1 MTSVRRARL
10 LPLVLSV
17 LLVLGISPPDV
28 ATAAPAHDLRNAVAA
43 ELRWGTASSM
53 SVAADIDGVGRFD
66 IDGHRALPPASTQ
79 KLYTAASALLEL
91 GPEKRLT
98 TEVRRTGTFSPLA
111 NALDGDLV
119 LAGGG
124 DPALSYE
131 QLQGLARK
139 VAEAGITTVTGALHV
154 DDTRHDRARR
164 AGAWKHHWVPAESA
178 PLSALILDRNRW
190 RSDPAYLEDPV
201 TPIAGRFREAL
212 AAVGVAVHGPD
223 RLGPPDGAVTASV
236 ATHQSTTVFELVRH
250 MVKTSD
256 NFFAEVILKELGA
269 TVGTGGY
276 TDGGLQAVWSVASRF
291 GLGPLQSGDGS
302 GLSMHN
308 LATAQHEMEWL
319 RHVDQ
324 VTPIG
329 DELRASLPV
338 ACVDGTLVRRFCR
351 PGAAGRIW
359 AKTGTLPGTVSLS
372 GYAITASNRRVTFA
386 MLLHGVQNT
395 NDARLAIDR
404 AVDRLVDYAG

>member
-1 MTSVRRARL
+1 MTPVRRARVL
-10 LPLVLSV
+10 SLVLSV
-17 LLVLGISPPDV
+17 LVVLGITPGADASPGSDS
-28 ATAAPAHDLRNAVAA
+28 LRSAVVN
-43 ELRWGTASSM
+43 ELRASTAGAM
-53 SVAADIDGVGRFD
+53 SVAVDVDGVGRFE

-79 KLYTAASALLEL
+79 KLYTAAAALLEL
-91 GPEKRLT
+91 GPEKRLV
-98 TEVRRTGTFSPLA
+98 TEVRRTGSVNVVDSTL
-111 NALDGDLV
+111 NGDLV

-124 DPALSYE
+124 DPALSSE
-131 QLQGLARK
+131 QLQAMANR
-139 VAEAGITTVTGALHV
+139 VAQAGIKTVTGALHV
-154 DDTRHDRARR
+154 DDTRYDRARR
-164 AGAWKHHWVPAESA
+164 AGAWKWHWVPAESA

-190 RSDPAYLEDPV
+190 RNDSGYLDDPV

-212 AAVGVAVHGPD
+212 FHAGVAVHGPD
-223 RLGPPDGAVTASV
+223 VLGPAEAPITGIVTN
-236 ATHQSTTVFELVRH
+236 HQSTTLFELVRH
-250 MVKTSD
+250 MLKTSD

-276 TDGGLQAVWSVASRF
+276 TDGGLNGVWSVASRF

-308 LATAQHEMEWL
+308 LASAHHELEWL

-324 VTPIG
+324 LTPVG

-372 GYAITASNRRVTFA
+372 GYAVTASNRRVTFA
-386 MLLHGVQNT
+386 FLLHGVEYT
-395 NDARLAIDR
+395 NNARLAIDR